1 MTIVDE
7 RIEGAGSGEAEALFK
22 EAHQRR
28 RRRRLLIGAL
38 VLAVAIAA
46 AVTPFAL
53 TGPSSSHRLVASA
66 KTSPTRVGPVSES
79 PPRVAWVDYDGALH
93 VGTANGLS
101 QRVVA
106 TTSADPTSPVVW
118 LGDTVYWVQSQAPV
132 TPGVA
137 GPTIDPIVEGFD
149 TTTGQMIK
157 VGGGLQ
163 IFPSLD
169 RSFLYVQRDYRHL
182 VEYSPKAGWI
192 GHVMAIPRGW
202 FLAPSYLLNNPSP
215 VIADGILVDSLQPA
229 PQTALGIW
237 NPARGRV
244 RDIGKVWK
252 MVGTWTGPRGRSS
265 TIAWLP
271 ATCLQSDP
279 NCRLAITDSSTLSTR
294 FVSSPFGEGFDFGG
308 EFSPNGARLAVFL
321 RLGEHQFNGLPKY
334 QRLSPVTQLAL
345 VNMKTGSIRVVPQT
359 VINIGDSLA
368 WALWFPDNNHLI
380 AGAVESPDGLPN
392 DNHYLVDAI
401 TGQVQPFSFFP
412 GGGQQDGN
420 IDINFSAAIQTGG

>member
-7 RIEGAGSGEAEALFK
+7 RIAAAGSEAEALFK

-28 RRRRLLIGAL
+28 RRRRLITGTL
-38 VLAVAIAA
+38 VMAVAIT
-46 AVTPFAL
+46 AVVIPRAL
-53 TGPSSSHRLVASA
+53 TGPPSSHRPVAS
-66 KTSPTRVGPVSES
+66 PTTPSKGAGPASEGT
-79 PPRVAWVDYDGALH
+79 PQMAWVDYNGALH
-93 VGTANGLS
+93 VGMVNGLS

-106 TTSADPTSPVVW
+106 TTSADPTTPVVW
-118 LGDTVYWVQSQAPV
+118 LGDTVYWVHSQARL

-137 GPTIDPIVEGFD
+137 VPMIDPNVEGFD
-149 TTTGQMIK
+149 TTTGRTIR

-169 RSFLYVQRDYRHL
+169 RSFLYVEKDYQHL
-182 VEYSPKAGWI
+182 AKYSPKAGWI
-192 GHVMAIPRGW
+192 RHVMSLPRGW
-202 FLAPSYLLNNPSP
+202 SLTPAYLLNNPTP
-215 VIADGILVDSLQPA
+215 VIAHGILVESLRLPPA
-229 PQTALGIW
+229 PQPTLGIW
-237 NPARGRV
+237 NPVTGRV
-244 RDIGKVWK
+244 RAIGKIWK
-252 MVGTWTGPRGRSS
+252 MVGTWTGPGARSS

-308 EFSPNGARLAVFL
+308 GFSRNGAQLAVFL
-321 RLGEHQFNGLPKY
+321 RLSEQQRNGLPKY
-334 QRLSPVTQLAL
+334 QKLSPITQLAL
-345 VNMKTGSIRVVPQT
+345 VNTKTRSIRVVPET

-368 WALWFPDNNHLI
+368 WAQWLDNDQVI

-401 TGQVQPFSFFP
+401 TDRARRFSFFP

-420 IDINFSAAIQTGG
+420 VDINFSVAIQTRG